1 VFLHNISAMTRYH
14 RLKDWPEKLERM
26 SLAELEQEYAYWRQ
40 RERELGHREARAG
53 AAKYAR
59 EVQAVID
66 RRSTGTE
73 S

>member
-1 VFLHNISAMTRYH
+1 MTRFD

-26 SLAELEQEYAYWRQ
+26 TLAELEQEYAYWRQ
-40 RERELGHREARAG
+40 REGELGHREARAG

-59 EVQAVID
+59 QVQAVIG
-66 RRSTGTE
+66 RLSEAAE